1 MTISLELI
9 DSVLNNQLNLVNK
22 HAPNELQKMIN
33 IWSTNNAKILTAKQ
47 YILSDPLVLCYI
59 KLNREISYQK
69 LYTKPSIGSLFILW
83 FDSNIGNFE
92 KNIIKVFNTI
102 PNNQIEK
109 YSQNKKSADA
119 LLKILNNKDDRK

>member
-1 MTISLELI
+1 MTLSLELI
-9 DSVLNNQLNLVNK
+9 NSVFNNQINLVNK
-22 HAPNELQKMIN
+22 YAPNDLQEMMN
-33 IWSTNNAKILTAKQ
+33 TWSTNNAKIWTAKQ
-47 YILSDPLVLCYI
+47 YILSNPLVLCYI

-69 LYTKPSIGSLFILW
+69 ICTKSLIGNLFILW
-83 FDSNIGNFE
+83 FDNNVPNLE

-109 YSQNKKSADA
+109 YCRNKESADS

>member
-9 DSVLNNQLNLVNK
+9 NSVFNSQINLIYK
-22 HAPNELQKMIN
+22 YAPNDLQEMIN
-33 IWSTNNAKILTAKQ
+33 IWSTNNAKIWTAKQ
-47 YILSDPLVLCYI
+47 YILSDPLVLCYV

-69 LYTKPSIGSLFILW
+69 LYTKSFIGNLFILW
-83 FDSNIGNFE
+83 FDSNLPNLE
-92 KNIIKVFNTI
+92 KNIIKVFNII

-109 YSQNKKSADA
+109 YCRNKKSADS